1 MGRRI
6 RGLLKE
12 VAGEAGL
19 FDDVVERSS
28 LDCSMQGHSEFD
40 RHCANLPLQSHMAAS
55 PADFGKAMS
64 DQDVA
69 DLPA

>member
-1 MGRRI
+1 
-6 RGLLKE
+6 
-12 VAGEAGL
+12 
-19 FDDVVERSS
+19 
-28 LDCSMQGHSEFD
+28 MQGHRELD
-40 RHCANLPLQSHMAAS
+40 RHCANLPLQSHVAAS

>member
-1 MGRRI
+1 
-6 RGLLKE
+6 
-12 VAGEAGL
+12 
-19 FDDVVERSS
+19 
-28 LDCSMQGHSEFD
+28 MQGHRELD
-40 RHCANLPLQSHMAAS
+40 RHCANLPLQSHMAAA